1 MDAIVE
7 RSHTLKQ
14 ALVDFVLDA
23 DGELAQALDIY
34 AVAQMPTSGNGDRT
48 QQQVIIDR
56 FITEGKIGERSPIE
70 LFIAS
75 HTDLSENDRNLLN
88 SWHHSFIGLFTI
100 TQILPDGLE
109 LMNWLTAKRYIVLTA
124 KNYINLKVKDK
135 NNQ

>member
-34 AVAQMPTSGNGDRT
+34 AVAQMPSGNGDRT

-56 FITEGKIGERSPIE
+56 FITEGKIGDRSPIE

-75 HTDLSENDRNLLN
+75 HADLSENDV
-88 SWHHSFIGLFTI
+88 
-100 TQILPDGLE
+100 
-109 LMNWLTAKRYIVLTA
+109 Y
-124 KNYINLKVKDK
+124 
-135 NNQ
+135 